1 MNEVPERMAD
11 EPSSFVP
18 NFNVDFSEAE
28 AITARIAR
36 HFENREH
43 RDRVTVPAPVA
54 TEVMNEAS
62 K

>member
-1 MNEVPERMAD
+1 MAD